1 MTQLAELRSELRSLG
16 ARRRR
21 SRLVDVLL
29 VGAASLVGLLVVYY
43 IADRLWNLN
52 VAARL
57 FVDLLLVAAGGW
69 FMVKQV
75 LPALL
80 QREDEIDAALRL
92 QRRRGIDSDL
102 VAALQF
108 DAAEA
113 DAGGM
118 TRFGSARLTASV
130 VAETARSAGDWNVR
144 EEPIEAAPRN
154 RNLAL
159 AAVPILGLL
168 AALIAHPHA
177 LTFFARTAFLQ
188 SLRYP
193 SNTHI
198 VDLKI
203 NGRSAEGLNS
213 FPGVRSGETIT
224 VALGRPLVVE
234 FAVQGVLPEKATI
247 ELSGIDSGEHTIL
260 ELLPVV
266 GRSDFFQGTLPAPV
280 ESLSGRVFAGDDFT
294 EPFTLRAVPLPAVT
308 VTLEVTPPPYAAEVA
323 LETPAPGRL
332 YASVLEGSE
341 VAVRVDGANK
351 SLDRVELTSGDSQF
365 ELEPLDAERRSWRLD
380 TAGTEFASIG
390 RPLEFTL
397 DVVDADGFSLLEPL
411 RGSLALRADQPP
423 SVTADVVTKFVLP
436 TGKPNVLYQASDD
449 LGVQTLSLERQ
460 VLRLDGTTQTDFVP
474 VPIAAD
480 AVRTAFTGKFPL
492 DLGSLQLHKGD
503 KVTIRLQARDRRRD
517 DDGRAAAQS
526 EPLVLEVTDEP
537 GLYQAMAETDQRSAL
552 KMDEIIQKQLLMTGK
567 AGGTA
572 PAPSIPP
579 TPSGTGSKP

>member
-29 VGAASLVGLLVVYY
+29 VGAAALVGWLVVYY
-43 IADRLWNLN
+43 FADRLWNLN

-69 FMVKQV
+69 FAVKKV

-80 QREDEIDAALRL
+80 HREDEIDAALRM

-108 DAAEA
+108 DAAESDVA
-113 DAGGM
+113 GM

-144 EEPIEAAPRN
+144 EEPIESAPRN

-159 AAVPILGLL
+159 TAVLVIGVL
-168 AALIAHPHA
+168 AALVYREHA
-177 LTFFARTAFLQ
+177 LTFIARTAFLQ
-188 SLRYP
+188 SVRYP
-193 SNTHI
+193 SATRI

-203 NGRSAEGLNS
+203 NGRTAEAVNS
-213 FPGVRSGETIT
+213 LPGVRRGETIT

-234 FAVQGVLPEKATI
+234 FAVQGVVPERATI
-247 ELSGIDSGEHTIL
+247 ELSGIDSSQHTIL

-280 ESLSGRVFAGDDFT
+280 ESLSGRVLAGDDFT
-294 EPFTLRAVPLPAVT
+294 EPFTLKAVSLPAVT

-341 VAVRVDGANK
+341 VAIRLDGANK
-351 SLDRVELTSGDSQF
+351 SLDKVELTSGDSQF
-365 ELEPLDAERRSWRLD
+365 ELEPLDADRRAWRLD
-380 TAGTEFASIG
+380 TAGTDFASIG
-390 RPLEFTL
+390 RPLEFTI
-397 DVVDADGFSLLEPL
+397 DVVDVDGFALVEPL

-436 TGKPNVLYQASDD
+436 TGKPNVLFQATDD
-449 LGVQTLSLERQ
+449 LGVQSLAVERQ
-460 VLRLDGTTQTDFVP
+460 VLRLDGSTQTDVVP
-474 VPIAAD
+474 VPIPSD
-480 AVRTAFTGKFPL
+480 AVRTGFAGKFPL
-492 DLGSLQLHKGD
+492 ELASLQLHKGD

-517 DDGRAAAQS
+517 DDGRATAQS
-526 EPLVLEVTDEP
+526 EPIVLEVTDEP

-567 AGGTA
+567 AGGAT
-572 PAPSIPP
+572 PAPSTPP
-579 TPSGTGSKP
+579 TPTGTGTKP